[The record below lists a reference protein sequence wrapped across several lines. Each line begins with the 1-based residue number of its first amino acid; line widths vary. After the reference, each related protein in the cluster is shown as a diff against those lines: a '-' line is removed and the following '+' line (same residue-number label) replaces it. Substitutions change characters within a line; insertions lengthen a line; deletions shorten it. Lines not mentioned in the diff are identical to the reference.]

1 MTAVPPD
8 KAAGYLA
15 AGRVVL
21 VEVGPAVV
29 AARVRGDG
37 AVYRCGWSRSGG
49 WRCDCPART
58 RCAHL
63 RAVGLVV
70 AVQEHRI
77 HRITD
82 PSEDR

>member
-1 MTAVPPD
+1 MTAVRPD
-8 KAAGYLA
+8 KAVSYLVE
-15 AGRVVL
+15 GRVVL
-21 VEVGPAVV
+21 VEVGPAAVD
-29 AARVRGDG
+29 ARVRGDG
-37 AVYRCGWSRSGG
+37 AVYRTGWSRTRG
-49 WRCDCPART
+49 WACDCPART

-77 HRITD
+77 HRTTD